1 MESPQRPGRPKQR
14 HWHEQKLHD
23 FSGRSRARRESR
35 DNPWRFC
42 PARCRRFNL
51 DNARGDPKEDFRL
64 AHWLLG
70 EIRDK
75 WVELRHHA
83 HRNESGDCHN
93 RRWKSLARKVARIAL
108 IRREARTQSVVP
120 RSLLE
125 CQHDSTRQDKAAAEP
140 LMPRH
145 VFAKNNRSQNNCKEN
160 TKFIHRSDA

>member
-1 MESPQRPGRPKQR
+1 MESPQGPGKPKQR
-14 HWHEQKLHD
+14 HWPEQKVHD
-23 FSGRSRARRESR
+23 FSGHSRARRESR

-83 HRNESGDCHN
+83 HRDGAESSDQVSQLFICRGEPDAGPIETGSSPSFPYLHD
-93 RRWKSLARKVARIAL
+93 LADDSGRPTF
-108 IRREARTQSVVP
+108 RE
-120 RSLLE
+120 
-125 CQHDSTRQDKAAAEP
+125 
-140 LMPRH
+140 
-145 VFAKNNRSQNNCKEN
+145 
-160 TKFIHRSDA
+160 